1 MHVGFVATDA
11 HGTPRMENG
20 VSAASSMLT
29 RNFANPAITVNRVV
43 NAHRA
48 RIANA
53 RTTNL
58 YATTAA
64 NVAIGVTASIMS
76 W

>member
-1 MHVGFVATDA
+1 MHVVFVATDA
-11 HGTPRMENG
+11 HGTPRKENG
-20 VSAASSMLT
+20 VSVASSMLT

-43 NAHRA
+43 NAHHA

-64 NVAIGVTASIMS
+64 NVAIGATASIMS